1 MSSTCVAGV
10 FDCASPL
17 ADPDTCAPYNAA
29 YISQEHNLGLLV
41 VASMVAAFMCFT
53 IGANDSANAW
63 GSTVGSGAVPLSV
76 AVTLGGFGEWLGAT
90 LLGYGVSDTIKKGV
104 ADTTDPDCWACG
116 YCDSGMAVYAV
127 GMLCALLAAAL
138 FLLLATF
145 AAMPVSTTHAIV
157 AGVVGMTMV
166 GSAEMDGVACLNWAW
181 SGGLTSI
188 VASWA
193 ISPLFSGAVAFAIFR
208 ATKFAALDAARPGSA
223 ALLLSPFLYS
233 TAAWVMTFLIML
245 KSQPTK
251 QIERSTQ
258 ALTACVVAGLTHAY
272 ASLLAPRVREAM
284 PTVRALRAEQE
295 QSHRAVRELSARLV
309 RLEAAYRSLEQAH
322 SARKPPSAGLLG
334 ALRERIGADDP
345 PASPSPRCAPEP
357 GAEVVE
363 VRRELSLVDS
373 LASKHADMLRAMALQ
388 PQAAP
393 PAAMG
398 GGGLRT
404 SGLGEEG
411 GEAGANCAS
420 ECGCWAEEPEPGESA
435 EDAVHVFRYV
445 VVFVAFL
452 ESFAHGANDTANSTS
467 AFSAVYTAFSSDMAE
482 CDSTATPWWIMSVA
496 GAFVA
501 LGVVTLGYRVIQTLG
516 SDIAE
521 IDFHM
526 AFCVESASTVTVV
539 VATCLGLP
547 ISSTHCQV
555 GAIVFVGMAKHGLHG
570 SDCAL
575 FGKIALTWVAT
586 IPLAA
591 AIAALMML
599 PARAAITL

>member
-1 MSSTCVAGV
+1 
-10 FDCASPL
+10 
-17 ADPDTCAPYNAA
+17 
-29 YISQEHNLGLLV
+29 
-41 VASMVAAFMCFT
+41 

-334 ALRERIGADDP
+334 ALRERIGAEDP
-345 PASPSPRCAPEP
+345 AASPSPGCAPEP
-357 GAEVVE
+357 GAEVLE
-363 VRRELSLVDS
+363 VRRSPSPPTPSLHRS
-373 LASKHADMLRAMALQ
+373 
-388 PQAAP
+388 P
-393 PAAMG
+393 PRG
-398 GGGLRT
+398 RR
-404 SGLGEEG
+404 
-411 GEAGANCAS
+411 
-420 ECGCWAEEPEPGESA
+420 ESA

-452 ESFAHGANDTANSTS
+452 ESFAHGANDTASPTS
-467 AFSAVYTAFSSDMAE
+467 DSSAREPPRSPRGHPE
-482 CDSTATPWWIMSVA
+482 CDSTATPWWVMSVA